1 MGVVVHDGTGIVTQ
15 KKSSEQRRR
24 MGRSLRDGVPLE
36 SHGEWEATAE
46 RDTVS
51 RLQEDDKTRVPVLV
65 PVRYARMLQSPFAFL
80 RGAAAIMADDL
91 ATTPNIGVRV
101 QTCGDAHLGNFGI
114 FATPERNLH
123 FDITD
128 FDETLPAPWE
138 WDVKRLA
145 VSVQVA
151 ADSLGMDVTQTAD
164 SVAGTVRAY
173 RERMRDLAE
182 LGPLD
187 VWYDRTDVQKVL
199 EMARRRKAKDLK
211 RALRVDKVRQRT
223 SLTAL
228 PRLTAYSEGGRR
240 IMDDP
245 PLIDH
250 EDPEAQE
257 GASMISRYAQSLP
270 ADRRLLLGQYVVIDT
285 ARKVVGIGSVGTRCF
300 LSLLMDPDGRTP
312 IFLQLKEANE
322 GVLARHAGRS
332 EYHNHGQRVVVGQ
345 RLMQAASDIF
355 LGWTS
360 FRGHDYYVRQ
370 FRDMKGSV
378 EIDAMQ
384 PIGFASYC
392 EVCGSTLSPAHA
404 RSGHAAT
411 ISGYLG
417 NSTKFDEAMVS
428 FAAKYGEQTR
438 LDYQT
443 LASTRKNREE
453 IRS

>member
-1 MGVVVHDGTGIVTQ
+1 VTQ
-15 KKSSEQRRR
+15 KTSSEQRRR
-24 MGRSLRDGVPLE
+24 IGRSLRDNVPLE
-36 SHGEWEATAE
+36 SHAEWAPTAE
-46 RDTVS
+46 RIDPVD
-51 RLQEDDKTRVPVLV
+51 RLREDDETRVPVLI
-65 PVRYARMLQSPFAFL
+65 PVRYERMLQSPFAFL
-80 RGAAAIMADDL
+80 RGAVAIMADDL

-128 FDETLPAPWE
+128 FDEALPAPWE
-138 WDVKRLA
+138 WDIKRLV
-145 VSVQVA
+145 VSVQLA
-151 ADSLGMDVTQTAD
+151 ADSLGMEVTQTAD
-164 SVAGTVRAY
+164 SVAGTARAY
-173 RERMRDLAE
+173 RERTRDLAE
-182 LGPLD
+182 LGPLE
-187 VWYDRTDVQKVL
+187 VWYDRIDVQRVL
-199 EMARRRKAKDLK
+199 DMARQKNAKDLK
-211 RALRVDKVRQRT
+211 RALRMNKVRQRT

-228 PRLTAYSEGGRR
+228 PKLTAYSEGGPR
-240 IMDDP
+240 IVDDP

-250 EDPEAQE
+250 EDPEAEE
-257 GASMISRYAQSLP
+257 GASMISHYTLSLP
-270 ADRRLLLGQYVVIDT
+270 ADRRQLLEQYVVIDT

-300 LSLLMDPDGRTP
+300 LSLLMDPDGRAP

-322 GVLARHAGRS
+322 GALARHAGRS
-332 EYHNHGQRVVVGQ
+332 EYPNHGQRVVVGQ

-378 EIDAMQ
+378 QIEAMQ

-392 EVCGSTLSPAHA
+392 EVCGSTLSRAHA

-428 FAAKYGEQTR
+428 FAAKYAEQTR

-443 LASTRKNREE
+443 LASTRKNREGN
-453 IRS
+453 

>member
-1 MGVVVHDGTGIVTQ
+1 MTQ
-15 KKSSEQRRR
+15 KNSSEQRRR

-51 RLQEDDKTRVPVLV
+51 RLREDDKIRVPVLV
-65 PVRYARMLQSPFAFL
+65 PVRYERMMQSPFAFL

-91 ATTPNIGVRV
+91 AGTPNIGVRV

-138 WDVKRLA
+138 WDVKRLV

-151 ADSLGMDVTQTAD
+151 ADGLGMDVTQTAH
-164 SVAGTVRAY
+164 SVARTVRAY

-187 VWYDRTDVQKVL
+187 VWYDRTEVQKVL
-199 EMARRRKAKDLK
+199 EIARQRKAKDLK

-240 IMDDP
+240 IVDDP

-270 ADRRLLLGQYVVIDT
+270 ADRRLLLEQYVVIDT

-300 LSLLMDPDGRTP
+300 LSLLMDPDGRAP
-312 IFLQLKEANE
+312 IFIQLKEADE

-332 EYHNHGQRVVVGQ
+332 EYSNHGQRVVVGQ

-355 LGWTS
+355 LGWTD

-384 PIGFASYC
+384 PRRFRQLLRGVWVHALPSPR
-392 EVCGSTLSPAHA
+392 TL
-404 RSGHAAT
+404 RNAAT

-417 NSTKFDEAMVS
+417 NSTKFDDAMVS
-428 FAAKYGEQTR
+428 FAAKYGEQTHF
-438 LDYQT
+438 DYQA
-443 LASTRKNREE
+443 LVSAWKNREE
-453 IRS
+453 LWS

>member
-1 MGVVVHDGTGIVTQ
+1 MGVVIHHGTGYVTE

-24 MGRSLRDGVPLE
+24 MGRSLRDSVPLE
-36 SHGEWEATAE
+36 SHSEWEATAE
-46 RDTVS
+46 RLDPVT
-51 RLQEDDKTRVPVLV
+51 RLHEDDNARVPVLV
-65 PVRYARMLQSPFAFL
+65 PVRYERMLQSPFAFL

-91 ATTPNIGVRV
+91 ATTPDIGVRV

-138 WDVKRLA
+138 WDVKRLV

-151 ADSLGMDVTQTAD
+151 ADSLGMDVTQIAD

-182 LGPLD
+182 LGPLE
-187 VWYDRTDVQKVL
+187 VWYDRIDVQRVL
-199 EMARRRKAKDLK
+199 EVARQRKAKDLK

-228 PRLTAYSEGGRR
+228 PRLTAYNEGGRR
-240 IMDDP
+240 IVDDP

-257 GASMISRYAQSLP
+257 GASMISLYAQTLP
-270 ADRRLLLGQYVVIDT
+270 ADRRLLLEQYVVIDT

-300 LSLLMDPDGRTP
+300 LSLLMDPHGRTP

-322 GVLARHAGRS
+322 STLARHAGRS
-332 EYHNHGQRVVVGQ
+332 EYPNQGQRVVVGQ

-355 LGWTS
+355 LGWTT
-360 FRGHDYYVRQ
+360 FRG
-370 FRDMKGSV
+370 
-378 EIDAMQ
+378 
-384 PIGFASYC
+384 
-392 EVCGSTLSPAHA
+392 
-404 RSGHAAT
+404 
-411 ISGYLG
+411 
-417 NSTKFDEAMVS
+417 
-428 FAAKYGEQTR
+428 R
-438 LDYQT
+438 LQ
-443 LASTRKNREE
+443 RRP
-453 IRS
+453 